1 MFNPEDPSFQRRT
14 DAVNELMA
22 TWTVV
27 GGTGQWLEAHLLAR
41 ASYAGGLPQLLGC
54 GTTAQEVEDLVVDAG
69 DPVLLIVSDS
79 IAPDHGVALM
89 ARLASRPRPPA
100 VLLLITDASWLG
112 ARPLASCAAGAI
124 VDVHSFGSGT
134 VIAALQALRAGDRFL
149 DPRLALLQ
157 QGVVQLSPRE
167 QEALQLLIAGFSNQ
181 QIAQQMAISVHTV
194 RDYLS
199 QVFPKLGVRNRAAA
213 AAEAV
218 RLGYDTPPTRAVQPA
233 ERDPPQLGGV
243 QSRE

>member
-14 DAVNELMA
+14 ETVNALMA

-54 GTTAQEVEDLVVDAG
+54 GTTAQEVEDLVADAG

-89 ARLASRPRPPA
+89 TRLAARPRPPA

-112 ARPLASCAAGAI
+112 ASPLASCAAGAI
-124 VDVHSFGSGT
+124 VDVLSFGSGT
-134 VIAALQALRAGDRFL
+134 VIAALQALRGGERFL
-149 DPRLALLQ
+149 DPRLASQ
-157 QGVVQLSPRE
+157 PQGAADLTPRE
-167 QEALQLLIAGFSNQ
+167 HESLQLLIDGMTNQ
-181 QIAQQMAISVHTV
+181 QIAQRMSISAHTV

-199 QVFPKLGVRNRAAA
+199 QVFRKFGVQNRAAA

-218 RLGYDTPPTRAVQPA
+218 RLGYSGRSLQG
-233 ERDPPQLGGV
+233 RGLRG
-243 QSRE
+243 